1 MQEQELFQSYEVK
14 NWNFSPRIYK
24 ILAAS
29 AIFNILALLVVAQ
42 SNLLTTKGC
51 DSPLV
56 NKVCQVLDTIYVGG
70 TILTTDT
77 DYVSKGYV
85 PTVLEDAEIIWV
97 DQTGVER
104 FKYPDGYR
112 ALANPELMIPQE
124 IPNADGSFPTNI
136 QGIPNPTTNGGTD
149 LMNQPQVLPQPNDK
163 AVTNLPDSPFT
174 FDKNPTVNR
183 PKNSKVK
190 TWKTPKNKN
199 PTLSDTSPKTLDL
212 EDKTAKNDPNKTE
225 KNLTTDKNETVS
237 AVEINKEPMKKF
249 ASDVKVKF
257 EKKEVDLSRNFKVVA
272 DGVLTKDGKLDI
284 TIDKKTKQPKSR
296 ILTKEGDPQMIDIAE
311 KAIAAIGD
319 SGWLGYLRAQG
330 IEKINFTVVQDNDNL
345 QVIITSDLA
354 TPERAN
360 TVTSGLNGLI
370 QAALL
375 ADKNGWK
382 KLGEDEKVLLSKAQ
396 GSVNPQN
403 TKQFVLNF
411 VLEKPVAQE
420 MITRKLNEPA
430 EKPSETKP
438 NGSTAQIKESKQNT
452 VK

>member
-1 MQEQELFQSYEVK
+1 MQEEQELFQSYEVK

-77 DYVSKGYV
+77 EYISKDFE

-97 DQTGVER
+97 DQTGAER
-104 FKYPDGYR
+104 FKYPEGYR

-174 FDKNPTVNR
+174 FDTNPTVNR

-212 EDKTAKNDPNKTE
+212 EDKTAKNDPIKD
-225 KNLTTDKNETVS
+225 KNPTTDKSETVS

-257 EKKEVDLSRNFKVVA
+257 EKKEIDLSQNFTVVA

-284 TIDKKTKQPKSR
+284 TIDKKTNKPKSR
-296 ILTKEGDPQMIDIAE
+296 ITKKEGDPQMTDIVE

-319 SGWLGYLRAQG
+319 SGWLGYLKGQG
-330 IEKINFTVVQDNDNL
+330 IEKFNFKVVQDNDNL
-345 QVIITSDLA
+345 QVIITSDLP

-360 TVTSGLNGLI
+360 TVSSGISGLISG
-370 QAALL
+370 ALL
-375 ADKNGWK
+375 LDKNGFK
-382 KLGEDEKVLLSKAQ
+382 KLGEDEKVLLSKANAT
-396 GSVNPQN
+396 VNPAN
-403 TKQFVLNF
+403 AKQFVLNF
-411 VLEKPVAQE
+411 VIPKATAQE
-420 MITRKLNEPA
+420 MITRKLNEPT
-430 EKPSETKP
+430 ETKP
-438 NGSTAQIKESKQNT
+438 NGSTAQIKENKQNT